1 MSPKKGRL
9 LERHSRAH
17 ELQRSERLGGS
28 GGGGGGWAFSLVK
41 NYKICASKMLFPAQR
56 RGNPV
61 HYRAPNYRRLI
72 PRCQKGKNGWET
84 TEKWQRIVPNRLVKQ
99 RKHYLSL
106 AKEEFQKTGRI
117 LRWLPRVFT
126 NNPSFLAYDA
136 EGNLVTLSLRFGS
149 RNSPLSLPVYKGSF
163 ITFQFL
169 D

>member
-9 LERHSRAH
+9 LERHSHAH

-28 GGGGGGWAFSLVK
+28 GGWGGGWAFSPVK

-61 HYRAPNYRRLI
+61 HYRAPNYGRLI
-72 PRCQKGKNGWET
+72 PRCQKGK
-84 TEKWQRIVPNRLVKQ
+84 KWLRNHRKRQRIVPNRLVKQ

-126 NNPSFLAYDA
+126 NNPSYLAYDA

-149 RNSPLSLPVYKGSF
+149 RNSPLSLPM
-163 ITFQFL
+163 
-169 D
+169 